1 MRLNKYITILCV
13 LVAAAC
19 TGCKKADPS
28 EHHFCNQLY
37 VASSLLTDNL
47 LIASDAVDET
57 HTISV
62 RLAKPAEREVTVTIA
77 GRPELAA
84 RYNMEYGDNAF
95 ALPKEYW
102 QIPETV
108 RTIEAGALV
117 AEGFDVLF
125 TGIKDLDISDRYV
138 LPVEITSVEGVPLL
152 MSHQVVYFI
161 IRGAAIINVVADVTK
176 MKARFNWTGEVTNI
190 VRSMPVITVEALLYC
205 TADSWEAN
213 RGNALSTVFGIE
225 GHFLLRV
232 GDADRPRDQLQ
243 IVAPSG
249 GNWPNPNVVQG
260 LPVGKWVHIAYV
272 YDTQQN
278 RREYYMDGQLVA
290 ESDASI
296 SSPVNLMSSNG
307 CYVGYAYDDSRWMP
321 GMMSELRVWNIH
333 RTAEQIAASPYKV
346 DPASEGLVGYWKFDE
361 GAGNNVNDRTQYGT
375 NITFEPCS
383 GQDGPS
389 DITWVD
395 VQIPSID

>member
-1 MRLNKYITILCV
+1 MRLNKYIILCA
-13 LVAAAC
+13 LAAVAFS
-19 TGCKKADPS
+19 GCKKNDPS
-28 EHHFCNQLY
+28 EHHFCNRLY
-37 VASSLLTDNL
+37 VSSALYTDNL

-57 HTISV
+57 RTISV
-62 RLAKPAEREVTVTIA
+62 RMAMPATNDVTVTIA
-77 GRPELAA
+77 GRPDLAA

-95 ALPKEYW
+95 ALPAEYW
-102 QIPETV
+102 QIPETERV
-108 RTIEAGALV
+108 IEAGALV

-138 LPVEITSVEGVPLL
+138 LPVEISSVEGAPLL
-152 MSHQVVYFI
+152 MTHQVVYFVV
-161 IRGAAIINVVADVTK
+161 RGAAIINVVADVTK
-176 MKARFNWTGEVTNI
+176 MKARFNWTGEVANT

-205 TADSWEAN
+205 TADSWEAG

-249 GNWPNPNVVQG
+249 GNWPAPNAVQG

-278 RREYYMDGQLVA
+278 RREYYMDGVLVA

-296 SSPVNLMSSNG
+296 SSNVNLTSGSG
-307 CYVGYAYDDSRWMP
+307 CYVGFAYDDSRWMP

-333 RTAEQIAASPYKV
+333 RTAEQIASSPYKV
-346 DPASEGLVGYWKFDE
+346 DPQSEGLVGYWKFDE
-361 GAGNNVNDRTQYGT
+361 GAGNNVKDHTGNGT
-375 NITFEPCS
+375 DLTFKACAT
-383 GQDGPS
+383 DGAPS

-395 VQIPSID
+395 VQIPSIE